1 MAFNSC
7 RNRHCPKCQSLTRAR
22 WLEDRHSELLP
33 VECSP
38 VVFTLPQEIAAIA
51 NQNKA
56 LVYDMRATAGKR

>member
-1 MAFNSC
+1 
-7 RNRHCPKCQSLTRAR
+7 
-22 WLEDRHSELLP
+22 LP